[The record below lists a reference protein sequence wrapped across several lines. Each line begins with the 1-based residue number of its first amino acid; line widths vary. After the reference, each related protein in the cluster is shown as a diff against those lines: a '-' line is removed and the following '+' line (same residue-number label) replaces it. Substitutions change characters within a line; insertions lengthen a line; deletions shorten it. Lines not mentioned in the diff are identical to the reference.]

1 MRAIETKR
9 QGFSL
14 VLITLLCSLAI
25 GVVGIVGVAG
35 FANTATDLK
44 QHIIVQ
50 LQIPLI
56 LTACLVGAALSVSG
70 ATLQVVLRNPLADPG
85 IIGITSGASLVAAL
99 LLLLTPQWATAYLH
113 YLLPFGCFVGAL
125 LSTFIIYR
133 LARKLVGSFTAVIL
147 AGIAISTL
155 SGAVIAWLY
164 MFSDANALRN
174 LTFWLMGSLYQ
185 TNWLIL
191 SVGGPLIVIAVGL
204 QLFFAGDLNKLYAGE
219 LAAKSSGVDVEK
231 LTERALIVCAI
242 AVGTAVSMAGSIAF
256 VGLLVPHI
264 LRLIIGHNNR
274 YLLPLSA
281 LSGASL
287 LMLVALCSEMTR
299 AITLPVSMV
308 TATLGGPLLIW
319 ALAKGQLKG

>member
-1 MRAIETKR
+1 MIRRNVVNVVIISV
-9 QGFSL
+9 G
-14 VLITLLCSLAI
+14 LALFL
-25 GVVGIVGVAG
+25 GVAG
-35 FANTATDLK
+35 ILGTTWCSEAPLDLK

-50 LQIPLI
+50 LQLPLI

-99 LLLLTPQWATAYLH
+99 LLLLTPRWASAYLH
-113 YLLPFGCFVGAL
+113 YVLPLGCFVGAL

-133 LARKLVGSFTAVIL
+133 IARKLLGSSTAVIL
-147 AGIAISTL
+147 AGVAISTL

-191 SVGGPLIVIAVGL
+191 SVGGPLIAAAVAL
-204 QLFFAGDLNKLYAGE
+204 QLYFAGDLNKLYAGE

-231 LTERALIVCAI
+231 LTERALIVCAV

-281 LSGASL
+281 ISGASL
-287 LMLVALCSEMTR
+287 LTLVALSSELTR

-319 ALAKGQLKG
+319 ALAKGQIKG